1 MIKVENL
8 NFSYKNQKILKN
20 LSFSIKK
27 GSYVCI
33 IGENGSGKST
43 LAKLMTALIPIKD
56 GKIKILGYD
65 VGNAENLLNI
75 RKNIG
80 IVFQNPEAQLIST
93 KVFDEVIFGLENIAC
108 PREKIKEYT
117 EEALG
122 KVNLLKYKDKLISEL
137 SGGEKQRLAIASIL
151 AMNPDIL
158 IFDEATSML
167 DPKNKKEIL
176 KIIKELNVSGKTII
190 HITHD
195 RENLFEADD
204 IIVLSKGE
212 LKYQGSPYK
221 LFSEDENFVP
231 FILKVKN
238 ILKKY
243 EIKIDEKNINMEE
256 LVRIVYENIT

>member
-122 KVNLLKYKDKLISEL
+122 KVNLLKYI
-137 SGGEKQRLAIASIL
+137 IL
-151 AMNPDIL
+151 RQYRTKIVRQMRSQ
-158 IFDEATSML
+158 IF
-167 DPKNKKEIL
+167 
-176 KIIKELNVSGKTII
+176 
-190 HITHD
+190 
-195 RENLFEADD
+195 R
-204 IIVLSKGE
+204 
-212 LKYQGSPYK
+212 
-221 LFSEDENFVP
+221 
-231 FILKVKN
+231 
-238 ILKKY
+238 
-243 EIKIDEKNINMEE
+243 
-256 LVRIVYENIT
+256 